1 MEYHQYNGRGRQ
13 VSWWSTAT
21 GPHASDLRVTHTA
34 FHFLSLF
41 PDITALMGVSLA
53 SWLACQLLGCTHRP
67 ASLVVAQAQDQ
78 RKSLQ
83 TGAETSIALDNGIL
97 QEGSWSN
104 TLLCAADSGRDTAEV
119 FTTRGRSS
127 FYRGIDIMNSQL

>member
-67 ASLVVAQAQDQ
+67 ASLVVAQPL
-78 RKSLQ
+78 RKEPGDSDRDISSL
-83 TGAETSIALDNGIL
+83 LDR
-97 QEGSWSN
+97 GSLAKGPGV
-104 TLLCAADSGRDTAEV
+104 TLHH
-119 FTTRGRSS
+119 
-127 FYRGIDIMNSQL
+127 